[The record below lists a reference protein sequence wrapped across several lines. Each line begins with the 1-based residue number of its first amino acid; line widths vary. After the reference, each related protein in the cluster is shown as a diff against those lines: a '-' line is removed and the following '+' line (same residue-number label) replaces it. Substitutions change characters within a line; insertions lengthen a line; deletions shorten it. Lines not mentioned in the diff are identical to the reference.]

1 MQDFPKDPAIDA
13 LAQMGGKLMIV
24 HFGDLSHGQ
33 REDLERSLALQK
45 RLLPRARFGD
55 DEAYELLR

>member
-1 MQDFPKDPAIDA
+1 
-13 LAQMGGKLMIV
+13 MGGKLMIV